1 MYNEFATIHYKGSA
15 SVRQTYYTTKRTW
28 LVDFI
33 NIFTFILKLFLHLLP
48 RLCFYWCYPYSLWSL
63 HIPSAFCT
71 GIFCLALR
79 KNHWPLFI
87 MPALMPKWIIL
98 ALWMWRLPWLWNWY
112 LNTCNHSLFSYV
124 LMIPWFQNSAKIL
137 KMFQNFLTMLLTMA
151 PTIWLDT
158 ALSVS
163 CSVFQFGKATGSSI
177 FLFPLDTVCGKR
189 KNPSWSGFHAFWRE
203 NRWLLHW
210 VTSGSYQYLRLQG
223 GSCLCNIRRK
233 RNWLKKA
240 VFQYNFSRTA
250 TDLLCMAGKSTLEP
264 DRKWPYAVHP
274 SFMLL
279 IPLEYNADTGI
290 IFQRFP

>member
-177 FLFPLDTVCGKR
+177 FLFPLDTVCGRR
-189 KNPSWSGFHAFWRE
+189 KNPSWSLRHPWYIGWCLPLPHRKMSLSFVTAGMQRKTWS
-203 NRWLLHW
+203 LL
-210 VTSGSYQYLRLQG
+210 
-223 GSCLCNIRRK
+223 
-233 RNWLKKA
+233 
-240 VFQYNFSRTA
+240 
-250 TDLLCMAGKSTLEP
+250 
-264 DRKWPYAVHP
+264 
-274 SFMLL
+274 
-279 IPLEYNADTGI
+279 
-290 IFQRFP
+290 